1 MPTAND
7 ISSFELTPTQD
18 FSYLRE
24 KGLEYVQQLSGKLWT
39 DHNLHDPGITILE
52 VLCYALMDLGYR
64 SNFSM
69 ADMITE
75 KDGTAATDAFHT
87 AAEIFT
93 TKPVSISDYRKLLVD
108 IVGVRNA
115 WLFTQNQQQQP
126 FDEGIHLYAYCKDS
140 VLLHESEIDTKITNI
155 NDRAHVRNDER
166 VFIEGIYA
174 VKLELEEHPL
184 YGDLNS
190 NIVNIKIINGAL
202 AGYELEIKFP
212 DWNKADAN
220 NKELFTMFNA
230 PTITALKV
238 ELINDTSMDLAK
250 FILLQR
256 AVWKTKWT
264 IKYGIEERI
273 LTNVK
278 VKVVKTPP
286 AKKGLAK
293 GDTLQ
298 AALSGADGMEALKR
312 YRARPVIIFKTFA
325 KVRQRLMAN
334 RNLSEDFLYNLDTI
348 DTEDLSI
355 CVDID
360 VATTA
365 DLERIQAEVFS
376 AVENYLL
383 PPVQFSTLK
392 DLLNADVPLEAIFD
406 GPKLDH
412 GFLTDEAINKSKL
425 RSFYYT
431 SDIISLLM
439 DIPGV
444 LNVRNFQFTVYQ
456 NGDVPVAQPDN
467 FKIIVSENHKLR
479 LGREKCKILFFKNGL
494 PLNANFAESVN
505 KLRLIQTL
513 QNHLKY
519 KKPDND
525 LPIPTGKYR
534 SLDKHYTILNEFPR
548 VYGLGEKDLPENV
561 SPQRKAQ
568 VQQLE
573 AYLTF
578 FDQLIANYC
587 SQLQNIKNLLSWKKD
602 VKATYLTQYFNHYK
616 NDKLLFND
624 VEFLI
629 TNKGLQQLME
639 SEAVFMDRRNR
650 LLDHLIARFAES
662 FNDYAINM
670 YALPDEMVM
679 TDDAVSEKLIGDK
692 ITLLKEYPKLSSS
705 RGTGYDYSKTD
716 TDPLASGNVSG
727 YAKRVRS
734 LLGMEINNS
743 KPLSNLADTDFGGF
757 HLIEHL
763 MLRPSKDADPL
774 LSVCLDGNC
783 DHCGD
788 EDPYSFKVSIVLPF
802 WLKRFEN
809 MHFRNYMES
818 LFRSEAPAHIFLKIC
833 WVDKMEMAAFETAYA
848 AWVIAKANYYAALP
862 KPSHAKQTAYT
873 DAIKNLIEKLE
884 MLRTDFPIATLHD
897 CVDKDETNDTRVFLG
912 NTFLGEFKP
921 TSFEDPE

>member
-1 MPTAND
+1 MPTASN
-7 ISSFELTPTQD
+7 ISSLTLPPVQD

-24 KGLEYVQQLSGKLWT
+24 KGLQYIQQLSGKLWT

-64 SNFSM
+64 SGFSM

-75 KDGTAATDAFHT
+75 KDGTAVTDSFHT

-93 TKPVSISDYRKLLVD
+93 TRPVSITDYRKLLVD

-115 WLFTQNQQQQP
+115 WLFTQNQQQKP
-126 FDEGIHLYAYCKDS
+126 FDEGIRLFAYCKDS
-140 VLLHESEIDTKITNI
+140 VLLHESEINTKIPNI
-155 NDRAHVRNDER
+155 NDQAHVRSEER
-166 VFIEGIYA
+166 VYVEGIYA

-190 NIVNIKIINGAL
+190 SLVNIKIINGLL

-212 DWNKADAN
+212 DWSKSDAN
-220 NKELFTMFNA
+220 GKELFTMFNA
-230 PTITALKV
+230 ALINALKV
-238 ELINDTSMDLAK
+238 ELINDTSLDLAK
-250 FILLQR
+250 FVLLQR

-264 IKYGIEERI
+264 IKYGAEERV
-273 LTNVK
+273 LTNIK
-278 VKVVKTPP
+278 VKVTKAPP
-286 AKKGLAK
+286 SKKGLAK
-293 GDTLQ
+293 GDALQ
-298 AALSGADGMEALKR
+298 TALSGADGMEALKR
-312 YRARPVIIFKTFA
+312 YRQRPVEIFKTFA

-334 RNLSEDFLYNLDTI
+334 RNLCEDFLYELNTV

-355 CVDID
+355 CVDMD

-365 DLERIQAEVFS
+365 DLESIQAEVFS
-376 AVENYLL
+376 AIENYLL

-392 DLLNADVPLEAIFD
+392 DLLDADVPVEAIFN

-425 RSFYYT
+425 RTVYYT

-444 LNVRNFQFTVYQ
+444 LNVRNFQFTVFQ
-456 NGDVPVAQPDN
+456 NGDVPVPQPESH
-467 FKIIVSENHKLR
+467 KITVLPNHKLR
-479 LGREKCKILFFKNGL
+479 LGREKCKLLFFKNGL

-525 LPIPTGKYR
+525 LPVPTGKYR
-534 SLDKHYTILNEFPR
+534 SLEKHYTILNEFPR

-578 FDQLIANYC
+578 FDQLIANYF
-587 SQLQNIKNLLSWKKD
+587 SQLHNLKNLLSWKKD

-616 NDKLLFND
+616 DDKLLFND
-624 VEFLI
+624 VNFLI
-629 TNKGLQQLME
+629 TNKGLQKVME
-639 SEAVFMDRRNR
+639 SQAVFMDRRNR
-650 LLDHLIARFAES
+650 LLDHLVARFAET

-679 TDDAVSEKLIGDK
+679 TDEAVSEKLIGDK
-692 ITLLKEYPKLSSS
+692 IALLENYPVLSSG
-705 RGTGYDYSKTD
+705 RGTGHDYSKAD
-716 TDPLASGNVSG
+716 ADPLATANLSG

-734 LLGMEINNS
+734 LLGMEVNTN
-743 KPLSNLADTDFGGF
+743 KPLAALADTDFGGF
-757 HLIEHL
+757 HLVEHL
-763 MLRPSKDADPL
+763 IVRPSKDADPL

-802 WLKRFEN
+802 WLKRFTN

-818 LFRSEAPAHIFLKIC
+818 LFRSEAPAHVFLKIC
-833 WVDKMEMAAFETAYA
+833 WVDKKEMAAFETAYA
-848 AWVIAKANYYAALP
+848 AWATGKAKYYAALP
-862 KPSHAKQTAYT
+862 TPSGAAQSAYT
-873 DAIKNLIEKLE
+873 EALKNLLAALE
-884 MLRTDFPIATLHD
+884 ALRTDFPIATLHD
-897 CVDKDETNDTRVFLG
+897 CIDKDETNDTRLFLG